1 MDRFV
6 GSQCYRPLRRTLSK
20 RLESVLFS
28 VMVMENIG
36 IDEEPEENERGDRAF
51 RTAEKEGGMSLKQ
64 RLMEKQEQIM
74 ASHMARP

>member
-1 MDRFV
+1 
-6 GSQCYRPLRRTLSK
+6 
-20 RLESVLFS
+20 
-28 VMVMENIG
+28 MVMENIG